1 MGLVTG
7 DAQCQLRDANYSR
20 WTAHMLHRLF
30 ASHAPRVSTAGST
43 TFSAITHAT
52 LIALAV
58 SLTRPGAGSGVRGRL
73 HEIAT
78 ERITYV
84 SPARLASA
92 VAEAVR
98 RARDAV
104 ARAAALSNIPK
115 LSFGADAMVASIELP
130 DIDLDANIAAMTR
143 SWLAEPDGLADSS
156 STAESL
162 AALVG
167 DARPGAT
174 PTGGAYSPD
183 MVERIVAPAPGNPEP
198 AYPDALRRQ
207 GVEASFVVRFVVD
220 TTGQVDEN
228 KIEFPT
234 TAHRLFVE
242 SVKAALRRSRY
253 FPAVLGGR
261 RVAQLVQQEFRFRMV
276 P

>member
-1 MGLVTG
+1 
-7 DAQCQLRDANYSR
+7 
-20 WTAHMLHRLF
+20 MLHTLF
-30 ASHAPRVSTAGST
+30 ASQAPRVSTASST

-52 LIALAV
+52 FIALAV
-58 SLTRPGAGSGVRGRL
+58 ALTRPGAGSGVRGRL
-73 HEIAT
+73 HETT

-84 SPARLASA
+84 SPARMASA

-115 LSFGADAMVASIELP
+115 LSFGADAVVASIEIP

-156 STAESL
+156 STAGML

-167 DARPGAT
+167 DARPGAN
-174 PTGGAYSPD
+174 TGGAYSPD

-198 AYPDALRRQ
+198 A
-207 GVEASFVVRFVVD
+207 
-220 TTGQVDEN
+220 
-228 KIEFPT
+228 
-234 TAHRLFVE
+234 
-242 SVKAALRRSRY
+242 
-253 FPAVLGGR
+253 
-261 RVAQLVQQEFRFRMV
+261 
-276 P
+276 